1 MPDRTD
7 VAIIGAGPYGL
18 SIAAHLAALRVP
30 FRIFGRPMEN
40 WQNMPRGMLLKS
52 EGYASTLYDPN
63 HRLTLGKYC
72 HERGLGYAALG
83 LPVPLS
89 TFIEYGLA
97 FQRRLVPTLDTRMV
111 CRVAKV
117 SNGAASGFQL
127 ALEDGETVRADR
139 VVIAT
144 GITNFAWLPPAL
156 RGLPA
161 DKVTHSVAHA
171 EPERLRGSDVTV
183 VGGGSSAI
191 DLAALLHEAGAR
203 VRLVTRRARL
213 PVHERMRLPRPL
225 SDRLSAPV
233 SSIGPG
239 WRSCFFTG
247 CAPIV
252 HRMSAERRVKWVR
265 NELGPAAG
273 WFMAGRIAPVPVVH
287 GKSPT
292 GASIVDGRVRLGL
305 VDGEGRES
313 TLDTDHLIAATGYRP
328 DVARLCFLDVALRQ
342 SIATLEQAPAV
353 SLQFESSVPGLYFTG
368 PATAFSFGPL
378 MRFATGARF
387 AAPRI
392 ARHLAATAGR
402 RPATAP
408 QGDKTVFGVG
418 ARA

>member
-18 SIAAHLAALRVP
+18 SIAAHLSALRVP

-52 EGYASTLYDPN
+52 EGYASTLYDP
-63 HRLTLGKYC
+63 RRTLTLAKYC
-72 HERGLGYAALG
+72 HERGLGYADLG

-111 CRVAKV
+111 RRVATA
-117 SNGAASGFQL
+117 GTGFQL

-139 VVIAT
+139 VVVAT
-144 GITNFAWLPPAL
+144 GITSFAWMPPAL
-156 RGLPA
+156 RDLPA

-171 EPERLRGSDVTV
+171 EPARLRGADVTV

-203 VRLVTRRARL
+203 VRLVTRRAKL
-213 PVHERMRLPRPL
+213 PVHDRMQLPRPL
-225 SDRLSAPV
+225 RDKLSAPV

-239 WRSCFFTG
+239 WRSCFFTS

-273 WFMAGRIAPVPVVH
+273 WFMASRIAPVPVLH
-287 GKSPT
+287 GQSPT
-292 GASIVDGRVRLGL
+292 GATIVDGRVRLGL
-305 VDGEGRES
+305 VDGEGRETS
-313 TLDTDHLIAATGYRP
+313 LDTDHLIVATGYRP
-328 DVARLCFLDVALRQ
+328 DVTRLGFLDAALQ
-342 SIATLEQAPAV
+342 QAVATLEQAPAV
-353 SLQFESSVPGLYFTG
+353 SLHFESSVPGLYFTG
-368 PATAFSFGPL
+368 PAAAFSFGPL

-392 ARHLAATAGR
+392 ARHLAATASR
-402 RPATAP
+402 RAAPAR
-408 QGDKTVFGVG
+408 QGDKEMFGVG

>member
-52 EGYASTLYDPN
+52 EGYASTLYDPG
-63 HRLTLGKYC
+63 RTLTLAKYC
-72 HERGLGYAALG
+72 HERDLGYADLG

-89 TFIEYGLA
+89 TFIEYGRA

-111 CRVAKV
+111 CRVAK
-117 SNGAASGFQL
+117 AATGFQI
-127 ALEDGETVRADR
+127 ALEDGETIRADR
-139 VVIAT
+139 VVVAT

-156 RGLPA
+156 RDLPA

-171 EPERLRGSDVTV
+171 EPERLRGADVTV

-203 VRLVTRRARL
+203 VRLVTRRAKL
-213 PVHERMRLPRPL
+213 PVHDRMHLPRPWRDKL
-225 SDRLSAPV
+225 GAPV

-239 WRSCFFTG
+239 WRSCFFTS
-247 CAPIV
+247 CAPVV
-252 HRMSAERRVKWVR
+252 HRMGPERRVKWVR
-265 NELGPAAG
+265 NEVGPAAG
-273 WFMAGRIAPVPVVH
+273 WFMAGRIAPVPVLH
-287 GKSPT
+287 GQSPT
-292 GASIVDGRVRLGL
+292 GATIVDGRVRLGL

-313 TLDTDHLIAATGYRP
+313 TLDTNHLIAATGYRP
-328 DVARLCFLDVALRQ
+328 DVTRLGFLDAGLRQ
-342 SIATLEQAPAV
+342 AIATLEQAPAV
-353 SLQFESSVPGLYFTG
+353 SPQFESSIPGLYFTG

-392 ARHLAATAGR
+392 ARHLAATANR
-402 RPATAP
+402 RPAAAA
-408 QGDKTVFGVG
+408 QGDKAVFGIG